1 MIGPLMGFSP
11 GVRIGPF
18 EVTGQIGAGG
28 MGEVYK
34 AIDSNLK
41 RAVAIKVLPTMVAAD
56 AERLARFQREAE
68 VLAALN
74 HPNIGAIYGLER
86 AGASADSRPAA
97 VAIVMELVEG
107 PTLADRIAEGPIPV
121 DEALPIARQIAE
133 ALEAAHNQG
142 IIHRDLKPANIKVRA
157 DGVVKVLDFGLAK
170 ALEPSQVSSAEAMNS
185 PTITTPAMTQ
195 AGMILGTAAYMS
207 PEQARGRIVDRRSDL
222 WGFGAVLFETLVG
235 RRAFRGDNL
244 TDTLAAVVCNEPAWT
259 ELPRDT
265 PPAIRRLLRRCLEKD
280 RNRRLS
286 DAADARL
293 EIDDV
298 LTPPA
303 DIGSFETVASRAKNR
318 WWSSAVAGGFGLAL
332 GVAIS
337 LLGLGLWRRVPPTAP
352 LRLTAELGADVI
364 IPAGFVDTT
373 SLSPDGTVVAFIA
386 QKNGIG
392 DRPQIYVRRLD
403 QLQATPLP
411 GTEDAASP
419 FFSPDGEW
427 IGFFAAGKLKK
438 IALTG
443 GAAIALCDAATGRG
457 GAWSGDGTIVFQSN
471 ARDAALLRVSSAGG
485 TPVPVSSLAEGEVNQ
500 MWPQVLPGGQALL
513 FTSVSAPFSTNL
525 VVQALLTGTRTVV
538 QRGGY
543 HGRYLPSG
551 HLVYV
556 YDGTLFAVPFDL
568 DQLTATGPAVPAL
581 EGLASNRA
589 SGAAQFAVSAS
600 GSGTLMYLQGPISGS
615 GEPIHWMDFTGTPTV
630 LRATPATWMNFLFA
644 PDGQR
649 LALQQINEGQADI
662 WVYEWARDALTRLTF
677 DPASDQKPVW
687 TPDGHRLAFTS
698 FRADKTTSNL
708 YWQRADGTGDA
719 QRLTKSPHFQQ
730 PTSWHPSGKFLAFE
744 EFDSVSNISV
754 SNTDVMILP
763 MAGDEASGW
772 MPGTPTKFLSTPFAE
787 REPMFSP
794 DGRWLAYSSNE
805 SGRDEVYVRSFPGPG
820 TKSQISTNGGTYP
833 TWSRTKREL
842 LYGLNGQ
849 IMVAPYKVEGE
860 SFRAEKPR
868 PWFEGR
874 YVVRGLTRMFDLHPD
889 GTRVALQTVEQT
901 RVKQVKLTFLF
912 NFFDELRRIAPVTK

>member
-1 MIGPLMGFSP
+1 MGFSP
-11 GVRIGPF
+11 GARIGPF

-41 RAVAIKVLPTMVAAD
+41 RAVAIKVLPASVASD

-74 HPNIGAIYGLER
+74 HPNIGAIYDLER
-86 AGASADSRPAA
+86 TGASADSGQAV

-142 IIHRDLKPANIKVRA
+142 IVHRDLKPANIKVRA

-185 PTITTPAMTQ
+185 PTITTPAMTA

-207 PEQARGRIVDRRSDL
+207 PEQARGKTVDKRSDL
-222 WGFGAVLFETLVG
+222 WAFGAVLFETLTG
-235 RRAFRGDNL
+235 TRTFRGDNV
-244 TDTLAAVVCNEPAWT
+244 TDTIAAVIAKEPAWT
-259 ELPRDT
+259 ELPPDT
-265 PPAIRRLLRRCLEKD
+265 PSPIRRLLRRCLEKD

-286 DAADARL
+286 DAAVARL
-293 EIDDV
+293 EIDDA
-298 LTPPA
+298 LAPPT
-303 DIGSFETVASRAKNR
+303 GTGNLETVPRRAHYR
-318 WWSSAVAGGFGLAL
+318 GWSWAVAGGLGLAL
-332 GVAIS
+332 GVATVFLVWAPS
-337 LLGLGLWRRVPPTAP
+337 RRVPPPAS
-352 LRLTAELGADVI
+352 LRLTADLGADVSLT
-364 IPAGFVDTT
+364 AGFADIA
-373 SLSPDGTVVAFIA
+373 SLSPDGIVVAFVA
-386 QKNGIG
+386 QKSAG
-392 DRPQIYVRRLD
+392 DRPQLYVRRLD
-403 QLQATPLP
+403 QLQAAPLP
-411 GTEDAASP
+411 GTDDAASP
-419 FFSPDGEW
+419 FFSPDGDW

-438 IALTG
+438 IAVTG
-443 GAAIALCDAATGRG
+443 GAAVTLCDATTARG

-471 ARDAALLRVSSAGG
+471 ARDAPLLRVSSAGG
-485 TPVPVSSLAEGEVNQ
+485 TPVPASSLAEGEVNQ
-500 MWPQVLPGGQALL
+500 LWPQVLPDGQALL

-525 VVQALLTGTRTVV
+525 VVQAPLTGTRTVV

-551 HLVYV
+551 HLVYL

-568 DQLTATGPAVPAL
+568 DQLTVTGPAVPAL
-581 EGLASNRA
+581 EGVASNKV
-589 SGAAQFAVSAS
+589 SGAAQFAVSVS
-600 GSGTLMYLQGPISGS
+600 GSGALVYLKGPISGT
-615 GEPIHWMDFTGTPTV
+615 GEPIHWVDFRGTRTV
-630 LRATPATWMNFLFA
+630 LRATAATWMNFLFA

-649 LALQQINEGQADI
+649 LALQQISDGQGDI
-662 WVYEWARDALTRLTF
+662 WVYEWARDVLTRLTF

-687 TPDGHRLAFTS
+687 TPDGRRLVFTS
-698 FRADKTTSNL
+698 ARADKTTSNI

-719 QRLTKSPHFQQ
+719 QRLTESPHFQQ

-744 EFDSVSNISV
+744 EFDSGSNKSV
-754 SNTDVMILP
+754 TNTDLMILP
-763 MAGDEASGW
+763 VAGDEASGW
-772 MPGTPTKFLSTPFAE
+772 MPGTPTKFLSTPFSE

-805 SGRDEVYVRSFPGPG
+805 SGRDEVYVRPFPGPG
-820 TKSQISTNGGTYP
+820 AKWQISTGGGVYP

-842 LYGLNGQ
+842 LYGVNGQ
-849 IMVAPYKVEGE
+849 IMVVSYEVRGD
-860 SFRAEKPR
+860 SFSAEKPR
-868 PWFEGR
+868 AWYDGR
-874 YVVRGLTRMFDLHPD
+874 YVVRGLTRTFDLHPD

-901 RVKQVKLTFLF
+901 PVKQDKLTFLF